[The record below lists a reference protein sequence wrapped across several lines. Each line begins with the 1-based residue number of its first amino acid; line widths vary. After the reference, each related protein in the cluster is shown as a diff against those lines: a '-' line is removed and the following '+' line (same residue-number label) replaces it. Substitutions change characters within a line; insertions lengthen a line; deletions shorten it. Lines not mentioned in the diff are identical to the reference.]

1 MKSAQPPRPASSV
14 RLSDLRFRTRI
25 PLALA
30 EVRRE
35 SLIRRLALDRLRD
48 LHDDGVTTDYIGRM
62 YGVSGARMRAVEEE
76 LRS

>member
-1 MKSAQPPRPASSV
+1 MKSAQPTRPASSV